1 VERGKVRIRPERG
14 VALRLSFLT
23 LLALALAGSGWAA
36 QGKKIAAGKTAS
48 AVSVLQRTSTLKV
61 SVVPLGG
68 SGPMSGSSQ
77 STLLDLGN
85 VSYGGG
91 GLAPGVTLRR
101 TKGGVLL
108 TSRFGLLLQDGGDS
122 TVRTATVSA
131 FVLNANSGKT
141 YTVDG
146 VKLTTGPQVVSTM
159 ARVGTVSAHRLEI
172 QVPIG
177 ENPGQVSDAVGFLVT
192 TN

>member
-1 VERGKVRIRPERG
+1 
-14 VALRLSFLT
+14 LRLWFLT
-23 LLALALAGSGWAA
+23 LLAFALAGSGWAV
-36 QGKKIAAGKTAS
+36 QGKKIAARKTAP
-48 AVSVLQRTSTLKV
+48 AVSVLQLTSPLKV
-61 SVVPLGG
+61 SVVPLGA

-91 GLAPGVTLRR
+91 GVAPGVTLRR

-108 TSRFGLLLQDGGDS
+108 TTRFGLLLQDVGG
-122 TVRTATVSA
+122 VNLRTATIRA
-131 FVLNANSGKT
+131 FVLNADSGKT
-141 YTVDG
+141 YAVDG

-159 ARVGTVSAHRLEI
+159 APVGTVSAHRLEI